1 MTRLPAELVDAILD
15 ALSLDRSNLAT
26 CGLVSSSWL
35 ARTRFHLFSTVTLT
49 PSRVGKL
56 QEISYAKGST
66 FLESVGKVVI
76 KDFDNDGEHGA
87 LECMVPM
94 LLEATILLLEK
105 YPRLCE
111 LQLENLEWTTIPP
124 PLQASL
130 IRRLC
135 RLRTIRRLSLEN
147 VTFHDLRDVVH
158 LMSAFPHLQHLVAR
172 IYFTK
177 YMEFAISSAQT
188 LHLPHTLRTIDLG
201 THDATAVILSCR
213 FRSPSLETL
222 RLQNISFASLQYVC
236 DALSTLGSSLRH
248 LALEFSHPK
257 LTGNLSTTKTRG
269 RNGGYL
275 CLENIDISATP
286 LHHSESPFA
295 NISTFLGQLRSDH
308 VELIEILLPCQR
320 IEDFVAVNWKEV
332 QNTLIGDQFPSLK
345 NVIIRLNLASSD
357 EQVHPANAD
366 ADDLSAQVTKH
377 LVHQMLTL
385 AQKRILVVSV

>member
-257 LTGNLSTTKTRG
+257 LTGVC
-269 RNGGYL
+269 YL
-275 CLENIDISATP
+275 QPAFFLP
-286 LHHSESPFA
+286 LGFQ
-295 NISTFLGQLRSDH
+295 IKLKSD
-308 VELIEILLPCQR
+308 VLL
-320 IEDFVAVNWKEV
+320 
-332 QNTLIGDQFPSLK
+332 
-345 NVIIRLNLASSD
+345 
-357 EQVHPANAD
+357 
-366 ADDLSAQVTKH
+366 AQE
-377 LVHQMLTL
+377 TL
-385 AQKRILVVSV
+385 AQQKPAVEMEGISVWRISIFPQHHYIIQRAHSQTSRPSSASSAPTT